1 MLFYLIY
8 FVISYL
14 IVFIGALNI
23 VLYAGIYTRSKRQS
37 ILNTWL
43 GSLVGGIPPLMGWAA
58 SCSYLHP
65 GAWILAGILYSW
77 QFPHFNALSWSY
89 RPDYSRGTNNDFSL
103 FTTLKRLSIIFNHS
117 LLNTVEA
124 LVLVSTRLCKDI
136 NF

>member
-77 QFPHFNALSWSY
+77 QFPHLTHSVGAIGLIIQEVPIMIFHYSPPSK
-89 RPDYSRGTNNDFSL
+89 DYQL
-103 FTTLKRLSIIFNHS
+103 FSII
-117 LLNTVEA
+117 A
-124 LVLVSTRLCKDI
+124 
-136 NF
+136 